1 MLRKP
6 KLGHYRSFREI
17 DKGHTGHLC
26 LEGFPKLF
34 LVEVCPMCPMLR
46 YPILQTMLSPFRRSQ
61 QKTLALVIAAIAEVA
76 QASSLAV
83 AGQMAVE
90 LGTQLGS
97 ALTRFYRLLRNPR
110 IDDQQL
116 TAQLLQLLG
125 HGRRLLIA
133 LDWTEWHH
141 DLRILVAAV
150 VVGCRAIPVQ
160 AAAFSR
166 TQIPRSQNL
175 RETTFVRLLVHT
187 LRSVEQGAVV
197 LCDRG
202 FRRVRWLEHLQELR
216 QAFVVRLV
224 PDVMV
229 TTGSRGAR
237 LLRAWHLHPG
247 QAVDLGVVH
256 LRQDRA
262 VQVRV
267 VGVWAPKQSE
277 PWWLATDLLDPLA
290 HIVAL
295 YDRRMTVEEQF
306 RDTKGCRFGVRLEW
320 TQFRTPAY
328 LARFTLLVGVAL
340 MLWTAVGQAVA
351 AQTPRV
357 RLPCKR
363 KGPRL
368 SLVRVGIQYVAMLA
382 LRVYIGV
389 RFIRVHLP
397 PPQLRRFSWLQAIE
411 GLP

>member
-1 MLRKP
+1 
-6 KLGHYRSFREI
+6 
-17 DKGHTGHLC
+17 
-26 LEGFPKLF
+26 
-34 LVEVCPMCPMLR
+34 MCPLLR
-46 YPILQTMLSPFRRSQ
+46 YPILQTVLSPFRRSQ
-61 QKTLALVIAAIAEVA
+61 QKTLALVIAAIAERA
-76 QASSLAV
+76 QATSVTV
-83 AGQMAVE
+83 AGHLAVE

-125 HGRRLLIA
+125 HGSRLLIA

-141 DLRILVAAV
+141 DLRMLVAAV

-175 RETTFVRLLVHT
+175 RETTFLRLLVHSLQT
-187 LRSVEQGAVV
+187 VEQTAVV

-229 TTGSRGAR
+229 TTGSRGSR
-237 LLRAWHLHPG
+237 LLRAWHLQPG
-247 QAVDLGVVH
+247 QAVDLGLVQ
-256 LRQDRA
+256 LRQDCA

-267 VGVWAPKQSE
+267 VGVWAPRQPE
-277 PWWLATDLLDPLA
+277 PWWLATDLVDPLVD
-290 HIVAL
+290 IVAF
-295 YDRRMTVEEQF
+295 YDRRMAIEEQF

-328 LARFTLLVGVAL
+328 LARFTLLIGVAL
-340 MLWTAVGQAVA
+340 VLWTTVGQAG
-351 AQTPRV
+351 AQVCPQV

-368 SLVRVGIQYVAMLA
+368 SLLRIGIQFVTQLA
-382 LRVYIGV
+382 PLIYIGI
-389 RFIRVHLP
+389 RFIRTHLP
-397 PPQLRRFSWLQAIE
+397 PPQLRRFPWLQALE
-411 GLP
+411 GVS